1 MAKFGNIL
9 LLGLLAL
16 LLINGIR
23 LTFFPDTACGLVR
36 RNQIEPLSQ
45 SVMEFHR
52 EQALRTGSTEEKENA
67 NQE

>member
-9 LLGLLAL
+9 FLGVLAL

-23 LTFFPDTACGLVR
+23 LTFFPDTTCGLVR
-36 RNQIEPLSQ
+36 KNQIEPLSQ

-52 EQALRTGSTEEKENA
+52 EQQEKEDA

>member
-36 RNQIEPLSQ
+36 RNQITPLSQ

-52 EQALRTGSTEEKENA
+52 EQQEKANA
-67 NQE
+67 QEQ